1 MNMRRNFLGCDLC
14 KSRSIPPDLS
24 ILMASPCRTFVNGR
38 NRDVIMEEMR
48 QRIDRGD
55 KSREIEE
62 NIQVSCSCCSASQM
76 LISGP

>member
-1 MNMRRNFLGCDLC
+1 
-14 KSRSIPPDLS
+14 
-24 ILMASPCRTFVNGR
+24 
-38 NRDVIMEEMR
+38 MEEMR